1 MDLSIHNI
9 KSITTRDVQEWQNE
23 DGTKR
28 YTATLVFEYRTF
40 GDYLEAS
47 EDNEYGDA
55 LVSSTIHL
63 FADTLEALQ
72 FQVGGITKVVEE

>member
-9 KSITTRDVQEWQNE
+9 NSITTKDVKEWKKK

-47 EDNEYGDA
+47 GDSEYGNA
-55 LVSSTIHL
+55 LVTSEIRL

-72 FQVGGITKVVEE
+72 FQVSDITNVVED

>member
-9 KSITTRDVQEWQNE
+9 NSITTKDVKEWKNK
-23 DGTKR
+23 DGSKR

-47 EDNEYGDA
+47 EDKEYGNA
-55 LVSSTIHL
+55 LVTSQINL

-72 FQVGGITKVVEE
+72 FKVKDITNVVDD